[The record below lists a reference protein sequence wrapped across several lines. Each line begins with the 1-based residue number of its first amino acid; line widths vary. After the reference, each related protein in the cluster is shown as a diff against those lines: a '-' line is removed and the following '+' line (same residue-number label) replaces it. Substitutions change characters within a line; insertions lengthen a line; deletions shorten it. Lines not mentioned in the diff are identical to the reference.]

1 LRPAGESLI
10 AGKGEKMAAFDTYGA
25 FNARVPEKDRQAVKE
40 LQSLAWSELV
50 AARSE
55 EARLRVVENYIQ
67 EVRERLARQK

>member
-1 LRPAGESLI
+1 
-10 AGKGEKMAAFDTYGA
+10 MAAFDTYGA
-25 FNARVPEKDRQAVKE
+25 FNAGVPEKDRQTVKE